1 MQLPS
6 KSIEQESV
14 INSISRGNNVIV
26 DSVAGSGKTTCNLH
40 IAKHFPHFN
49 ILLLTYNAKLKLET
63 REKVSKLQ
71 INNLETQSYHSF
83 CVKHYDHK
91 CYTDSTIGT
100 ILSTD
105 QLLYDII
112 DYDIIIIDEAQDIST
127 LYYQLICKIYKDN
140 SKYAQLC
147 IVGDKFQSIFQFN
160 GADERFIIFGKELF
174 QFNELPWEECK
185 LSTSFRITKEMS
197 QFINHCMLEDER
209 IISNKISTKK
219 PRYLFGDTRSSL
231 VFEEVRYYLSLGY
244 QPEDFFILSPSIK
257 SKNEKNPVHI
267 LENNIKVN
275 LSINVYAAPGEDDR
289 IDDDIVKGKLV
300 FATFH
305 QTKGLER
312 KVIIVFNFDDSYFKY
327 YKKDNNPTI
336 CPNELYVAATRGI
349 ERLSLIHD
357 QSSDY
362 LPFLCQNELFNYC
375 DMIGSYEK
383 GFQSNKPNNLSKIT
397 SPTELLAHLP
407 HHILEEC
414 SQLLKLET
422 IRPVSNKIIIPSKT
436 SKDICCEG
444 VSELNGI
451 AIPTY
456 YEMRMKGKM
465 NIYDSLKEINFP
477 HIHKNHSVN
486 LVIRKR
492 LQDIDMKNLQC
503 EDLLFIVNCWN
514 CYTTNYL
521 FKMYQ
526 IDTYDWMTHEK
537 LIECVD
543 RLSTSLNIP
552 NTAQFEVKLTVELC
566 ICKLHLL
573 Q

>member
-1 MQLPS
+1 M
-6 KSIEQESV
+6 
-14 INSISRGNNVIV
+14 
-26 DSVAGSGKTTCNLH
+26 
-40 IAKHFPHFN
+40 
-49 ILLLTYNAKLKLET
+49 
-63 REKVSKLQ
+63 
-71 INNLETQSYHSF
+71 
-83 CVKHYDHK
+83 
-91 CYTDSTIGT
+91 
-100 ILSTD
+100 
-105 QLLYDII
+105 
-112 DYDIIIIDEAQDIST
+112 
-127 LYYQLICKIYKDN
+127 
-140 SKYAQLC
+140 
-147 IVGDKFQSIFQFN
+147 
-160 GADERFIIFGKELF
+160 
-174 QFNELPWEECK
+174 
-185 LSTSFRITKEMS
+185 
-197 QFINHCMLEDER
+197 
-209 IISNKISTKK
+209 
-219 PRYLFGDTRSSL
+219 
-231 VFEEVRYYLSLGY
+231 
-244 QPEDFFILSPSIK
+244 
-257 SKNEKNPVHI
+257 
-267 LENNIKVN
+267 
-275 LSINVYAAPGEDDR
+275 
-289 IDDDIVKGKLV
+289 V

-566 ICKLHLL
+566 ICKLHIVINGFVDCIENEQLYEFKCVDELTIEHHL
-573 Q
+573 QLAIYAYLQKYVSTSDSKVIQKDENELNEITKMNMNITSKNIMYLRFSNDAIEKQEICQKNKDNAYMWSGDMSYYLYNILTDELIRLTNDMASLTKIMKILIHHKYFKSKRIPDEEFLSNIYTFKKLYFDTEMGK